1 MTGII
6 NMLFVYGTLLKG
18 EERNGCLGDCKLI
31 RSLEVPGRLYDTK
44 MGYPVSVFDTRFA
57 ERVTGE
63 IYLMENPIN
72 TLSELDRLEEVE
84 TGLYERV
91 LLNKSGM
98 DFYSYQAGESLAG
111 KTTEEN
117 RIENGSWRRCSSL
130 SLSDPARF
138 AINFEDFQKRIYKA
152 PASHRSDGLIY
163 IKGDIPVIVTAPHA
177 TAHVRMGKL
186 KRQEFYT
193 GALAALLHNLRG
205 CHVLYSNSLSET
217 DPNYYDDST
226 FKEKLT
232 DIARRFNIRFLVDLH
247 GTGPGR
253 DSDIF
258 PGMGMGKE
266 FLLGNDIY
274 FDALQ
279 AAAESYSISIG
290 PEDVFPAVKQ
300 MTVTKYAARK
310 LGVPAMQLEI
320 VRELRKPESSPEGFV
335 RLTGFLKDFI
345 SQLSFS

>member
-1 MTGII
+1 
-6 NMLFVYGTLLKG
+6 
-18 EERNGCLGDCKLI
+18 
-31 RSLEVPGRLYDTK
+31 
-44 MGYPVSVFDTRFA
+44 
-57 ERVTGE
+57 
-63 IYLMENPIN
+63 
-72 TLSELDRLEEVE
+72 
-84 TGLYERV
+84 
-91 LLNKSGM
+91 
-98 DFYSYQAGESLAG
+98 
-111 KTTEEN
+111 
-117 RIENGSWRRCSSL
+117 
-130 SLSDPARF
+130 
-138 AINFEDFQKRIYKA
+138 
-152 PASHRSDGLIY
+152 
-163 IKGDIPVIVTAPHA
+163 
-177 TAHVRMGKL
+177 MGKL

-258 PGMGMGKE
+258 PGMGMEKE
-266 FLLGNDIY
+266 FLLGNDLY
-274 FDALQ
+274 LDALQ
-279 AAAESYSISIG
+279 AAAESYSIGIG